1 MPFPGLTRKP
11 TYVLTLI
18 RPTGTRVHEPK
29 VPAGQVRDVL
39 VQWLLDASSDA
50 VILIDGVDRTRDLRA
65 SLGREVAA
73 RQRCRLERD
82 DPDRPDVERC
92 GPGHLDVASAWR
104 FLLTDDNVLHR
115 LPLATAFTGDDK
127 LQGGAGSRDLEWRPI
142 EDHGLPGL
150 RAARRSSVFKILRVS
165 TEQHVLVH
173 ERRTGDWEAIAV
185 GTPSALK
192 ARAAEMRPHHVP
204 FDYMRVAEALNRG
217 ASRRRS
223 GP

>member
-50 VILIDGVDRTRDLRA
+50 VILIDGVDRTNDVRA
-65 SLGREVAA
+65 ALGREVVA
-73 RQRCRLERD
+73 RERCRS
-82 DPDRPDVERC
+82 DRPDAERC

-115 LPLATAFTGDDK
+115 LPLATALTGDDE
-127 LQGGAGSRDLEWRPI
+127 LLDGAGPGDLEWHRVD
-142 EDHGLPGL
+142 DHGLPGL
-150 RAARRSSVFKILRVS
+150 RATRRSSVFKILRVS
-165 TEQHVLVH
+165 AEQHVLVH
-173 ERRTGDWEAIAV
+173 ERRAGDWEAIAV